1 MLIQKIIK
9 PVLFLRHFFFL
20 GITAASNKLNH
31 ISQLI
36 SSLVFLL
43 LDSKN
48 KNMELKLNI
57 AS

>member
-9 PVLFLRHFFFL
+9 PVLLAFFL

>member
-9 PVLFLRHFFFL
+9 PVLFLRHFFL